1 MKQVCSYNLFNSTK
15 LHEYMNDKGL
25 TKDSHNPHEDEEE
38 PETTKNSTLNEIFAS
53 EIQKSGIAAVP
64 IPIGTLELERED
76 YYNNDI
82 GSNPRFITNRGCI
95 RLEDKEISMIQIIQL
110 N

>member
-1 MKQVCSYNLFNSTK
+1 MIFIQFIYQCKITK
-15 LHEYMNDKGL
+15 CMNDEPS
-25 TKDSHNPHEDEEE
+25 TAVDSVISIYEGENDS
-38 PETTKNSTLNEIFAS
+38 ETTKVSSLNEIFAS
-53 EIQKSGIAAVP
+53 QIQKSGLAAEA
-64 IPIGTLELERED
+64 IPKGSLKLERED

-95 RLEDKEISMIQIIQL
+95 KLEDKEISMIQIIQL

>member
-1 MKQVCSYNLFNSTK
+1 
-15 LHEYMNDKGL
+15 MNDEAQ
-25 TKDSHNPHEDEEE
+25 TKDSVNIHDDEEE
-38 PETTKNSTLNEIFAS
+38 PETTKNSSLNEIFAS
-53 EIQKSGIAAVP
+53 QIQKSGVAAEPVP
-64 IPIGTLELERED
+64 IGSLKLERED

-95 RLEDKEISMIQIIQL
+95 KLEDKEISMIQIIQL

>member
-1 MKQVCSYNLFNSTK
+1 MNEETHAAEGSNSF
-15 LHEYMNDKGL
+15 HG
-25 TKDSHNPHEDEEE
+25 EEE
-38 PETTKNSTLNEIFAS
+38 DSETIKVSSLNEIFAS
-53 EIQKSGIAAVP
+53 QMKKSGLAVETVP
-64 IPIGTLELERED
+64 IGSLNLERED

-95 RLEDKEISMIQIIQL
+95 KIKDNEVSMIQIIQR

>member
-1 MKQVCSYNLFNSTK
+1 MKQACSYNLFNSSE
-15 LHEYMNDKGL
+15 LQEYMNDEGL
-25 TKDSHNPHEDEEE
+25 TKDSHYPHDGEEE

-53 EIQKSGIAAVP
+53 QIQKSGIAAVP

-82 GSNPRFITNRGCI
+82 GSNPRFITNRGCV

>member
-1 MKQVCSYNLFNSTK
+1 MNEETDAAEGSNSI
-15 LHEYMNDKGL
+15 HG
-25 TKDSHNPHEDEEE
+25 EEE
-38 PETTKNSTLNEIFAS
+38 ESETIKISSLNEIFAS
-53 EIQKSGIAAVP
+53 QMNKSGLAVEAVP
-64 IPIGTLELERED
+64 IGSLNLERED

-95 RLEDKEISMIQIIQL
+95 KIKDTEVSMIQIIQR